1 MCVFTRPK
9 LYSVEAMFNA
19 YFLSSLFFLKKV
31 LARRKIIRLK
41 FGLATKSWNRI
52 SFFLRKEIET
62 VHVTLFL
69 IRYFKSYFFGRIC
82 LKKVR
87 EKNHSTQFPSDWNLD
102 CLFVKPFFKQFFC
115 KQKKRMKM
123 FLKRCNT
130 EHKEP
135 AQHFNLPSQKHFCK

>member
-1 MCVFTRPK
+1 MFTRPK

-19 YFLSSLFFLKKV
+19 YFLSSLFVLKKV
-31 LARRKIIRLK
+31 LARRKIIKLK
-41 FGLATKSWNRI
+41 IWI
-52 SFFLRKEIET
+52 SDKIMEQDFFSRKEIET

-102 CLFVKPFFKQFFC
+102 CLFVKPFFKQFSFAS
-115 KQKKRMKM
+115 KGKRNENVFEALQYRAQRTSSTFQLAFTKT
-123 FLKRCNT
+123 FL
-130 EHKEP
+130 
-135 AQHFNLPSQKHFCK
+135 